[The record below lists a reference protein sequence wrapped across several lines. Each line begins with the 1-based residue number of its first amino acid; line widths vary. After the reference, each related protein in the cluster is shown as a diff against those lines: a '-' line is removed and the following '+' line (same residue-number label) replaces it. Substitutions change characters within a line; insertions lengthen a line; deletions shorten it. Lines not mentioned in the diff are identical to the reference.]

1 VRRHGKA
8 SFAGSTQGSGAS
20 RGLYGLA
27 CLCVLGLVALLGSS
41 APSAGAQACPNEAF
55 RQGPSANLPD
65 CRAYEMVTPAEMEG
79 TEPGLEWGDAAA
91 GPLAAANG
99 NGVAWSAF
107 GTFGESA
114 TSNGATNAF
123 LSRRG
128 AGEWSTEQIS
138 PPFSPALAISLTV
151 SEAFTPNLETTVSFN
166 GGVEPP
172 LTPDASAGTSNLYLR
187 DNTNASFRLVSVGLG
202 EGLGYTEERTYGMSA
217 DAGHVVFL
225 QTDNHGMAGSN
236 CAPPAS
242 TILCDWNAATGTV
255 SLIGISPGGEV
266 LEDSTVSLAGPEWAG
281 NVSADGS
288 RIFFKGGGAGGA
300 GECGVCVRINAA
312 TTQLVSDEGTFWFA
326 NSEGSEAYIT
336 EGEDLKLYD
345 VAADELSAPIAGEVQ
360 GVLGTSSDG
369 SRVYLVS
376 KEVLAPGATGG
387 ENNLYLWTQGAGFQF
402 IATGNTSTAF
412 TDNYRQ
418 VRNPNSR
425 VTPDGMHLAFT
436 ADNSLTGY
444 PHAGV
449 PEVYLYSAAT
459 GELVCASCNPSGE
472 PEAGGSGGSIE
483 VGGGAPGPDLED
495 RLRRNLSDDGARL
508 FFNTDEALVPRDTN
522 GLPDLYEYDAASGQ
536 VALITTGTAGKE
548 SAELSTGATVGFA
561 DASPGG
567 DDVLFQTR
575 QPLVGIAQAGV
586 LNIYDA
592 RVDGGLA
599 SQNPPAP
606 GAPCTG
612 DACRSETA
620 PLPSQPS
627 GASAAFT
634 GKGNLSQKQNCNK
647 LGREAKKLSNRA
659 KRLRKNAKT
668 AQRNGRSG
676 VAKKRN
682 KKATRLAKQARNK
695 SKSAKKCRKRNRGAS
710 K

>member
-1 VRRHGKA
+1 VRPNAKA
-8 SFAGSTQGSGAS
+8 SLAGSTLGSGTR
-20 RGLYGLA
+20 RGRIGLA
-27 CLCVLGLVALLGSS
+27 CLCVLGLAAFLGSS
-41 APSAGAQACPNEAF
+41 APSAGAQACPNETF

-65 CRAYEMVTPAEMEG
+65 CRAYEMVTPPDMEG
-79 TEPGLEWGDAAA
+79 TEPGLEWGDAAS

-99 NGVAWSAF
+99 NGVTWSAF

-114 TSNGATNAF
+114 TSNGATNSF

-128 AGEWSTEQIS
+128 AGQWGTEQIS

-151 SEAFTPNLETTVSFN
+151 SEAFTPNFEKAVSFN

-187 DNTNASFRLVSVGLG
+187 DNGNGTFRLVSVGLG
-202 EGLGYTEERTYGMSA
+202 AALGYTEERTKGMSA

-225 QTDNHGMAGSN
+225 QTDHHEMAGSN

-255 SLIGISPGGEV
+255 SLIGISPSGEV
-266 LEDSTVSLAGPEWAG
+266 LEDSQVSVAGPEWAR

-300 GECGVCVRINAA
+300 GECGICVRINDA

-326 NSEGSEAYIT
+326 SSDGSLAYIT
-336 EGEDLKLYD
+336 EGEDLMLYNT
-345 VAADELSAPIAGEVQ
+345 AADELSAPLAGEVQ
-360 GVLGTSSDG
+360 GVLGTSDDG
-369 SRVYLVS
+369 SRAYLVS
-376 KEVLAPGATGG
+376 KEALAPGATGG
-387 ENNLYLWTQGAGFQF
+387 ENNLYLWSQGGGFQF

-418 VRNPNSR
+418 SRNPNSR
-425 VTPDGMHLAFT
+425 VTPDGMHLAFI

-444 PHAGV
+444 PHAGT

-472 PEAGGSGGSIE
+472 PEPGGSGGSIE

-522 GLPDLYEYDAASGQ
+522 GLPDAYEYDAASGQ
-536 VALITTGTAGKE
+536 VALITTGTAAKE
-548 SAELSTGATVGFA
+548 SAGLSTGATVGFA
-561 DASPGG
+561 DASPSG

-586 LNIYDA
+586 MNIYDA
-592 RVDGGLA
+592 RVGGGLA

-606 GAPCTG
+606 PAPCTG
-612 DACRSETA
+612 NSCRSETA
-620 PLPSQPS
+620 PLPSQPNS
-627 GASAAFT
+627 ASAGFV
-634 GKGNLSQKQNCNK
+634 GRGNLSQKQDCGK
-647 LGREAKKLSNRA
+647 LGREAKKLRRHAKQA
-659 KRLRKNAKT
+659 KR
-668 AQRNGRSG
+668 NGKSK

-682 KKATRLAKQARNK
+682 KKATRLAKRARNK
-695 SKSAKKCRKRNRGAS
+695 SKSAKRCRKANRRAS